1 MSGARSRKLF
11 EEAKKHIPGGVNSPV
26 RAFRSVG
33 GEPLFIKKAKGSK
46 IYDADNK
53 AYIDY
58 VLSWG
63 PMILGHTHP
72 KVTAALKKAIANGTS
87 FGAPTELEVTLAKM
101 VKKAF
106 PSIEMVRMVSSGTEA
121 TMSAIRAARGFTGR
135 DKILKFDGCY
145 HGHADSLLVKAGSG
159 VATFGLPDSPGVP
172 ADLARLTLTVAY
184 NDLAAVKDMAV
195 REGQRIACIIVEP
208 VAGNMGCVPPE
219 PGFLQGLRE
228 ICDKYGIVL
237 IFDEVMTGFRVA
249 YGGAQQLY
257 KIKPDMT
264 CLGKVIGGGLP
275 VGAYGGKLEIM
286 QKIAPIG
293 PIYQAGTLSGNPLAM
308 TAGIETL
315 KLLSKPGVYKTLEK
329 NAADLEKGLRT
340 AAEEAG
346 VSTTFN
352 RVGSMFTCFFTDRK
366 VKDFESAKTSD
377 TDAVRKVLPVHAQ
390 EWREPCAV
398 PVRGR
403 LPVPGPYESG
413 HQQDDRSSE
422 EKPER
427 SVSLFLPRRARKSRN
442 LRFKIQTSN
451 FYHSA
456 LSSKFADT

>member
-33 GEPLFIKKAKGSK
+33 GEPIFIKKAKGSK
-46 IYDADNK
+46 IVDADGK
-53 AYIDY
+53 TYIDY

-63 PMILGHTHP
+63 PMILGHAYP
-72 KVTAALKKAIANGTS
+72 RVTAALKKAVSNGTS
-87 FGAPTELEVTLAKM
+87 YGAPTESETTLARM
-101 VKKAF
+101 VKRAF

-135 DKILKFDGCY
+135 DRILKFDGCY

-172 ADLARLTLTVAY
+172 ADLAKHTLTVAY
-184 NDLAAVKDMAV
+184 NDLAAVKGIAA
-195 REGQRIACIIVEP
+195 REGERIACIIVEP

-219 PGFLQGLRE
+219 PGFLQGLRQV
-228 ICDKYGIVL
+228 CDQYGIVL
-237 IFDEVMTGFRVA
+237 ILDEVMTGFRVS

-257 KIKPDMT
+257 KIKPDLT

-308 TAGIETL
+308 VAGIETL
-315 KLLSKPGVYKTLEK
+315 KALAKPGVYKMLEK
-329 NAADLEKGLRT
+329 LSADLEQGLRAA
-340 AAEEAG
+340 AAEAG
-346 VSTTFN
+346 MPVTFN
-352 RVGSMFTCFFTDRK
+352 RVGSMFTGFFTDQK
-366 VKDFESAKTSD
+366 VKDFASAKTSD
-377 TDAVRKVLPVHAQ
+377 TARF
-390 EWREPCAV
+390 
-398 PVRGR
+398 GR
-403 LPVPGPYESG
+403 FFLSMLKNGVNLAPSQFEAAFM
-413 HQQDDRSSE
+413 
-422 EKPER
+422 
-427 SVSLFLPRRARKSRN
+427 SLAHSKADINKTIEAARKS
-442 LRFKIQTSN
+442 LRS
-451 FYHSA
+451 
-456 LSSKFADT
+456 L